1 MPLAERAF
9 RNMSVIDQTEKA
21 VPILVL
27 RWPPDGDKWAVV
39 VPCRIS
45 DSGIILAVPA
55 GVMSD
60 EELEEGNNAP
70 PEALMG
76 PSLTGQVGIQDSLDP
91 SDLVEVLLVEF
102 NMQVRTLIE
111 KKTARSKRVVTG
123 FKEGAVDALPS
134 FRELNELVESWIHS
148 GLLRV
153 EDCVTA
159 QEEED
164 PPPEPGMR
172 EVLSYLRRLETA

>member
-111 KKTARSKRVVTG
+111 KKTARSKQIGRAHV
-123 FKEGAVDALPS
+123 
-134 FRELNELVESWIHS
+134 
-148 GLLRV
+148 
-153 EDCVTA
+153 
-159 QEEED
+159 
-164 PPPEPGMR
+164 
-172 EVLSYLRRLETA
+172 